1 MNAEVSAI
9 HGFIHD
15 VAFLVV
21 LKVGVWQ
28 ITASVVRED
37 EYVLLCRILL
47 SCPVD
52 EVGQRIRIGIVVVL
66 VAVEVF
72 VAEGIDYV
80 RSLLHGEAVGLTLI
94 VLKRLLSLFNMLACK
109 IVLGKIG
116 SVIFWRELVVYHDIG
131 VGAILIDGL
140 KHVVDVIG
148 ND

>member
-1 MNAEVSAI
+1 M
-9 HGFIHD
+9 
-15 VAFLVV
+15 
-21 LKVGVWQ
+21 
-28 ITASVVRED
+28 VRED
-37 EYVLLCRILL
+37 EYVLLCRIFL

-94 VLKRLLSLFNMLACK
+94 VLKRLLSLFNILACK

-140 KHVVDVIG
+140 KHVVDVNG